1 MRVNDNI
8 NYYND
13 YKTTSKSNDEF
24 SDILVHM
31 SAISQSQPDSVEGFR
46 QNIAQNGIMA
56 AINMMNSDRIKEQID
71 LKRAELLKALDTHN
85 MSPKDKAAA
94 LASVEDSLDRYKK
107 DLQERRH
114 DFETKSLEDDM
125 LKKLLT
131 LV

>member
-1 MRVNDNI
+1 
-8 NYYND
+8 
-13 YKTTSKSNDEF
+13 
-24 SDILVHM
+24 
-31 SAISQSQPDSVEGFR
+31 
-46 QNIAQNGIMA
+46 MA

-71 LKRAELLKALDTHN
+71 LKRAELLKALDMHN

-107 DLQERRH
+107 DLQERSH